1 MRVLFSYLKLLSA
14 RNADGERRGSG
25 SIKRERRERINML
38 EWLKTIL
45 GDNYSEEI
53 DTAISGEIGK
63 GFVSKANYDQRNT
76 AYKDLQKQIAERDTQ
91 LEELKKVD
99 TAKLQ
104 EEIVKLQATNKTA
117 KEDYEKKIA
126 DLQKEYAVDTALNK
140 VGARNIKAVKAL
152 LDNSKI
158 ELKEDG
164 SLTGLNEQLDVLSKA
179 EDSSFLFGTGGKG
192 KANIDGFHPAQG
204 TGANEGKPDLNSMT
218 YQELDKYLTEHP
230 GEHLPPTH

>member
-1 MRVLFSYLKLLSA
+1 
-14 RNADGERRGSG
+14 
-25 SIKRERRERINML
+25 ML

-104 EEIVKLQATNKTA
+104 EEIVKLQTTNKTA

-140 VGARNIKAVKAL
+140 VGARNIKAYPYGTVITITETSNNWGKTSDGWVSL
-152 LDNSKI
+152 EWVEKI
-158 ELKEDG
+158 
-164 SLTGLNEQLDVLSKA
+164 
-179 EDSSFLFGTGGKG
+179 
-192 KANIDGFHPAQG
+192 
-204 TGANEGKPDLNSMT
+204 
-218 YQELDKYLTEHP
+218 
-230 GEHLPPTH
+230 

>member
-1 MRVLFSYLKLLSA
+1 
-14 RNADGERRGSG
+14 
-25 SIKRERRERINML
+25 ML

-104 EEIVKLQATNKTA
+104 EGLLSFRQQTKQQ
-117 KEDYEKKIA
+117 KKKSPTIGVVRLLRISLF
-126 DLQKEYAVDTALNK
+126 DLW
-140 VGARNIKAVKAL
+140 
-152 LDNSKI
+152 
-158 ELKEDG
+158 
-164 SLTGLNEQLDVLSKA
+164 
-179 EDSSFLFGTGGKG
+179 
-192 KANIDGFHPAQG
+192 
-204 TGANEGKPDLNSMT
+204 
-218 YQELDKYLTEHP
+218 
-230 GEHLPPTH
+230 

>member
-1 MRVLFSYLKLLSA
+1 
-14 RNADGERRGSG
+14 
-25 SIKRERRERINML
+25 ML

-104 EEIVKLQATNKTA
+104 EEIVKLQTTNKTA
-117 KEDYEKKIA
+117 KEEKPYHWCGKTSPNITIRFVV
-126 DLQKEYAVDTALNK
+126 KSAL
-140 VGARNIKAVKAL
+140 V
-152 LDNSKI
+152 
-158 ELKEDG
+158 
-164 SLTGLNEQLDVLSKA
+164 
-179 EDSSFLFGTGGKG
+179 
-192 KANIDGFHPAQG
+192 
-204 TGANEGKPDLNSMT
+204 
-218 YQELDKYLTEHP
+218 
-230 GEHLPPTH
+230 